1 MAWITRLAILITLI
15 TLTPLVPA
23 AGFLPPSR
31 KVKTPD
37 DTKISAWISVL
48 LEDPDETKRINAAI
62 ELRNIDPKNHPDA
75 IEALMEALKSD
86 KRPSVRAEAA
96 NSLGRIRGG
105 QDLAG
110 PVLEEALAND
120 GSMRVRL
127 QARSALMGLY
137 LSGYRSASGKS
148 IPKAEETQEKAAG
161 LEKLVEEP
169 NRLEASVPSLPDR
182 VTPRTVPAK
191 ETSAS
196 ERLGFR
202 VIPSWMGRKD
212 PVPVESAS
220 KTGDAKW
227 WSPRIP
233 VFPSILGKTN
243 KETKD
248 KETTEEPESARTD
261 KKLTEKP

>member
-1 MAWITRLAILITLI
+1 MAWITRLAILITLT
-15 TLTPLVPA
+15 TLPPLVPA

-31 KVKTPD
+31 KVKTSD
-37 DTKISAWISVL
+37 DTKISAWISIL
-48 LEDPDETKRINAAI
+48 LEDPDETKRVNAAI
-62 ELRNIDPKNHPDA
+62 ELRNTDPKNHPDA

-110 PVLEEALAND
+110 PVLEEALSSD

-137 LSGYRSASGKS
+137 LSGYRSTNGKA

-169 NRLEASVPSLPDR
+169 SRLEASVPSLPDR
-182 VTPRTVPAK
+182 VTPRPTNAK
-191 ETSAS
+191 ETSTS

-202 VIPSWMGRKD
+202 VIPPWMARKD

-220 KTGDAKW
+220 KTGDSKW

-233 VFPSILGKTN
+233 VFPTILGKTN
-243 KETKD
+243 KEVKD
-248 KETTEEPESARTD
+248 KEKTEEKDSAKTD
-261 KKLTEKP
+261 KKVPEKP

>member
-161 LEKLVEEP
+161 L
-169 NRLEASVPSLPDR
+169 
-182 VTPRTVPAK
+182 
-191 ETSAS
+191 
-196 ERLGFR
+196 G
-202 VIPSWMGRKD
+202 
-212 PVPVESAS
+212 
-220 KTGDAKW
+220 KTGGRTEPVRGKRSFAARP
-227 WSPRIP
+227 SHPTHRPCQGNQRIGTIGISGNSVLDGTQRP
-233 VFPSILGKTN
+233 CPGGIGFQNRRCQVVVTANPGLSFHLGKN
-243 KETKD
+243 QQGNQ
-248 KETTEEPESARTD
+248 R
-261 KKLTEKP
+261 

>member
-148 IPKAEETQEKAAG
+148 IPQAEETPENAVG
-161 LEKLVEEP
+161 LGKLVEEP

-212 PVPVESAS
+212 SVQVESAS